1 MDVVLQIFK
10 RSICPGT
17 PFLESLAKKPHV
29 TMDDLFKQTNKYSM
43 LEDNVQTNT
52 QQVGRR
58 QNGQHQLSQASL
70 TPLNIS
76 YNKLIPLIQDLAD
89 FRWPK
94 QIKTDSAKWDKSK
107 KCAYHKEHDHTTKQ
121 CRSFHYLVEKLLKFG
136 HLKQHVCSDK
146 RRAQTDQ
153 DLDVQIPRTS
163 IAPRVAINY
172 IHGGPTDEE
181 YNSKRKSQILLLAT
195 SIRERINSI
204 QPKLAYG
211 SGPDRWDNHFS
222 PNKPQPGVTATSRC
236 PHPNI
241 GDQRF

>member
-1 MDVVLQIFK
+1 M
-10 RSICPGT
+10 
-17 PFLESLAKKPHV
+17 
-29 TMDDLFKQTNKYSM
+29 
-43 LEDNVQTNT
+43 
-52 QQVGRR
+52 GRR

-211 SGPDRWDNHFS
+211 SGPDGWDNHFS
-222 PNKPQPGVTATSRC
+222 PNKPQPGVTTTSRC